1 MSEQVTG
8 VSRLE
13 MATDTVQNGSTGN
26 QKFSSS
32 RQIGD

>member
-1 MSEQVTG
+1 MTIRARKG
-8 VSRLE
+8 DHYSRQC
-13 MATDTVQNGSTGN
+13 DQNGSTGD